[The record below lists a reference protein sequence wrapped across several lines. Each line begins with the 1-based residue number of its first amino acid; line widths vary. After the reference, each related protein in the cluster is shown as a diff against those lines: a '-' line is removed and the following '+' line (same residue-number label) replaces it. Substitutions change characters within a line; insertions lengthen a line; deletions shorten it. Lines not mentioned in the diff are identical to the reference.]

1 MNSDYKSDNTNR
13 KHKSMD
19 KSRSSSQLAEEPL
32 FQSQP
37 NRYVILPIEH
47 HDIWDMYK
55 KQVASFW
62 TVEEV
67 DLSRDMKDWDSL
79 TDNEKYFIKHI
90 LAFFAASD
98 GIVDEN
104 LIERFMNDIQITE
117 VRCFYGFQVAMENIH
132 GEMYSLMID
141 TYVKDISEKDRLFRA
156 IETIPCVKK
165 KADWAI
171 KWIQDKNSSYAKRLV
186 AFACIEGI
194 FFSGSFCAI
203 FWLKKRNLMPGLTL
217 SNEFISRDE
226 GLHTDFAV
234 LLYSKIVN
242 RLSQS
247 EIHQLIKEAVS
258 IEKEFIT
265 DSIPCAM
272 IGMNAILMSQY
283 IEFVADRLVAQLGYD
298 KIYNTPNPFD
308 FMEMISIEGK
318 TNFFEDRVSSYSKA
332 GVGLNQ
338 KRTIDFDNEE
348 DDDF

>member
-141 TYVKDISEKDRLFRA
+141 TYVKDISEKDR
-156 IETIPCVKK
+156 TI
-165 KADWAI
+165 
-171 KWIQDKNSSYAKRLV
+171 
-186 AFACIEGI
+186 
-194 FFSGSFCAI
+194 
-203 FWLKKRNLMPGLTL
+203 
-217 SNEFISRDE
+217 
-226 GLHTDFAV
+226 
-234 LLYSKIVN
+234 
-242 RLSQS
+242 
-247 EIHQLIKEAVS
+247 
-258 IEKEFIT
+258 
-265 DSIPCAM
+265 
-272 IGMNAILMSQY
+272 
-283 IEFVADRLVAQLGYD
+283 
-298 KIYNTPNPFD
+298 
-308 FMEMISIEGK
+308 
-318 TNFFEDRVSSYSKA
+318 
-332 GVGLNQ
+332 
-338 KRTIDFDNEE
+338 
-348 DDDF
+348 